1 MGQNSVVL
9 RLLRVG
15 WPLGLLWGPCC
26 CINQLVFPLFS
37 ATGLKTDRKPFSC
50 LRLQGIGA
58 GKRGGGVH
66 QTSLALS
73 ISGTFHVN
81 GICGCKRE
89 LEMEHSWG
97 SEGGRGQST
106 VYSGLAK
113 RVCIQ
118 KDGVGFLTSE
128 PETAMSQWSLKRVI
142 WTLIVMAKN
151 EREKNPGASLEP
163 MAKTVLPHMSHIN
176 THTHI
181 CNIEKWYWWTYLQG
195 RNRDSDIENRLMDTV
210 GKGEGE
216 MNWESSIETYTLP
229 RVKETAN
236 GKLPDRAGSSAWCSV
251 TA

>member
-15 WPLGLLWGPCC
+15 WPLGLLWSPRC

-58 GKRGGGVH
+58 GKRSGGVH

-73 ISGTFHVN
+73 ISGTFHMN

-89 LEMEHSWG
+89 LEMEHSRG
-97 SEGGRGQST
+97 SEGGRGQSA

-128 PETAMSQWSLKRVI
+128 PETAMSQWSIKRVI

-151 EREKNPGASLEP
+151 EREKNPGASLE
-163 MAKTVLPHMSHIN
+163 VQWLGLCFHIYHIL
-176 THTHI
+176 THLHI
-181 CNIEKWYWWTYLQG
+181 YW
-195 RNRDSDIENRLMDTV
+195 I
-210 GKGEGE
+210 
-216 MNWESSIETYTLP
+216 
-229 RVKETAN
+229 
-236 GKLPDRAGSSAWCSV
+236 
-251 TA
+251 